1 MKKGVIKMTEKKRF
15 INRGEHIFQ
24 NREWWCSAKGEHCA
38 DVIAT
43 AMNELINENEKLNSE
58 LKELRKKYND
68 FSDMVEQRLKE
79 MDMGLMK

>member
-1 MKKGVIKMTEKKRF
+1 MTEKKRF